1 MSAQAR
7 VTLARAVYS
16 SAEIVLL
23 DDVLAALDV
32 HTSRWIV
39 DKCFQGDLLRDR
51 TVILVVSDYD
61 GSTFLKANNCP
72 LQTHNVAMVSPL
84 ASYVISIGKNGRI
97 AHRGT
102 VDEVI
107 GKDKQMQAEMKKSDE
122 MNKKEEE
129 ASTTELVEEKKGSKS
144 DGKLVVAE
152 EIAEG
157 HVSWSALKLYLFNLG
172 GVFFWF
178 SFTFAITFTD
188 FTNVFQMWF
197 LGYWARQY
205 NLHDPSEISVPL

>member
-1 MSAQAR
+1 M
-7 VTLARAVYS
+7 
-16 SAEIVLL
+16 
-23 DDVLAALDV
+23 
-32 HTSRWIV
+32 

-61 GSTFLKANNCP
+61 DPNFLKTDNHP

-129 ASTTELVEEKKGSKS
+129 ASTAEPVEEKKGSKS

-178 SFTFAITFTD
+178 SFIIAITFTD

-205 NLHDPSEISVPL
+205 NLHDPSDISVPLWVDNSISKPNN